1 MEGAPSTPGCR
12 ASLLR
17 SVASFLYLPRSRPQ
31 GRRKRC
37 PEPPFSS
44 GKAAWA
50 PYPRKP
56 LGREANRGF
65 ALLEEDERLQR
76 GPGPQG
82 PRVGCVGG
90 AQLGARGRSP
100 RHPQVALLV
109 CPLRGRV
116 LSRATLAP
124 PRCVCGG
131 REPTHPLGRQ
141 AHRHAEATP
150 RRLEFRGDP
159 GFQITESQAI
169 GVTSGSPVVSAD
181 PLGGQD
187 SVTPRR

>member
-1 MEGAPSTPGCR
+1 MKKMSGCSAGLGPRAREWGAWE
-12 ASLLR
+12 AR
-17 SVASFLYLPRSRPQ
+17 S
-31 GRRKRC
+31 
-37 PEPPFSS
+37 
-44 GKAAWA
+44 W
-50 PYPRKP
+50 
-56 LGREANRGF
+56 GREVAP
-65 ALLEEDERLQR
+65 L
-76 GPGPQG
+76 
-82 PRVGCVGG
+82 
-90 AQLGARGRSP
+90 

-131 REPTHPLGRQ
+131 REPTHPLGKQ
-141 AHRHAEATP
+141 APRHAEATP

-159 GFQITESQAI
+159 GFQITESQAM